1 MKDLSVQPARR
12 LTIVLLLL
20 FALLVCIRMP
30 QIVIKGRFWAEEG
43 NHFFTDAWSM
53 PPLAALLN
61 PFGGYLNLVA
71 NAATLGAR
79 WLVPLELAPYFTI
92 GVALLVQL
100 LPPLL
105 LLTARDPWLQN
116 PFTRCAGAF
125 LLLLVPA
132 SEEIWLQTL
141 HCQFELTLCCA
152 LILCLQTTAGVAGAG
167 RVAILFLAPL
177 CGPGAIAL
185 MPLFLLRVAGDR
197 SAARLFQALAL
208 AAGSAIQ
215 ILLFLTPAAT
225 RAYALDPS
233 ILLCIF
239 TVRHVALPFLGRQAA
254 ESIASSLR
262 AGLSAGRESP
272 WAIIAPLLVFGVA
285 GAFSL
290 ARPERRPAFWFLA
303 AGLLVALVSYFGAI
317 GPPANM
323 IDTQF
328 GERYAFVPEALFGM
342 TLLALAASSTS
353 LASAILWLLVAWKL
367 IVGIGMFDRPWLL
380 VADGPA
386 WRPEVA
392 AWRAHRTVTLG
403 TWPTGWRLT
412 LPPSR

>member
-1 MKDLSVQPARR
+1 MKTLSAQPTRR
-12 LTIVLLLL
+12 LTAVLMLL
-20 FALLVCIRMP
+20 FALLICARMP
-30 QIVIKGRFWAEEG
+30 EIVIKGRFWAEEG
-43 NHFFTDAWSM
+43 KYFFTDAWSM
-53 PPLAALLN
+53 PPLAVLFH

-71 NAATLGAR
+71 NASTLGAR

-116 PFTRCAGAF
+116 RLTRCAGVF

-152 LILCLQTTAGVAGAG
+152 LILCLQTTGGVASAG
-167 RVAILFLAPL
+167 RVVILFLAPL

-185 MPLFLLRVAGDR
+185 MPLFLFRLAGDR
-197 SAARLFQALAL
+197 SAARLTQALAL
-208 AAGSAIQ
+208 GAGSAIQ
-215 ILLFLTPAAT
+215 FLLFLTPAAT

-233 ILLCIF
+233 TLLCIL
-239 TVRHVALPFLGRQAA
+239 TVRHMALPFLGRQAA
-254 ESIASSLR
+254 ETIASSLR

-272 WAIIAPLLVFGVA
+272 WAIILPLLVFGMA
-285 GAFSL
+285 AAHSL
-290 ARPERRPAFWFLA
+290 AKPTRRPAFWFLA
-303 AGLLVALVSYFGAI
+303 AGLLIAFVSYFGAI
-317 GPPANM
+317 GSPTSM
-323 IDTQF
+323 INTQF

-342 TLLALAASSTS
+342 TLLALAATSTG

-367 IVGIGMFDRPWLL
+367 IIGIAMFDRPWLL
-380 VADGPA
+380 VADGPP
-386 WRPEVA
+386 WRPQVA
-392 AWRAHRTVTLG
+392 AWRAHRTTTLEI
-403 TWPTGWRLT
+403 WPAGWTLT
-412 LPPSR
+412 LPPAR